1 MRNIVVFILLMI
13 ASVAFAQNDRDYIRS
28 GNRLYRNKSFDKAEV
43 EYRKAVSAN
52 AENPQA
58 VYNLGCSMMMQQ
70 KDSVAIQYFERASK
84 LETNKLRRAK
94 SNHNIGVILQNHKM
108 YDKAIEAY
116 KQALRDNPND
126 DETRYNLALCKK
138 LLKNNPDN
146 NKQNKNQDKDK
157 DKNQDKNKEEN
168 KDNDKDKDKNKDKKD
183 QQNPPP
189 QEQMSKDNAE
199 QLLNAAMQ
207 NEKQTQQRLQKAMQ
221 QPRKTRSQKNW

>member
-28 GNRLYRNKSFDKAEV
+28 GNRLYRNKSYDKAEV

-157 DKNQDKNKEEN
+157 NQDKNKEEN

>member
-1 MRNIVVFILLMI
+1 MRNIVVFILLII

-157 DKNQDKNKEEN
+157 NQDKNKEEN

>member
-157 DKNQDKNKEEN
+157 NQDKNKEEN

-221 QPRKTRSQKNW
+221 QPRKTRSQKKW

>member
-13 ASVAFAQNDRDYIRS
+13 ASVAFAQNDRDYIRC

-157 DKNQDKNKEEN
+157 NQDKNKEEN

>member
-157 DKNQDKNKEEN
+157 NQDKNKEEN
-168 KDNDKDKDKNKDKKD
+168 KDNDKDKDKNKEKKD

>member
-146 NKQNKNQDKDK
+146 NKQNKNQDKG
-157 DKNQDKNKEEN
+157 KNQDKNKEEN

>member
-1 MRNIVVFILLMI
+1 MRNIVVFILMMI

-157 DKNQDKNKEEN
+157 NQDKNKEEN